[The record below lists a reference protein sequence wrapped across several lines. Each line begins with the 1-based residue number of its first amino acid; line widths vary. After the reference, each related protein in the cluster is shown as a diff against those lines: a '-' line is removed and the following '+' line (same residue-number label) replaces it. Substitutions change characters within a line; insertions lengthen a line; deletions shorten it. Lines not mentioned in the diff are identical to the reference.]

1 MAFDPSDYDGFDWD
15 SGTIT
20 KNVSKHNVTC
30 REAEE
35 IFFNQTLIV
44 APDPDHSQAEPKFRV
59 LGRTDSDRLLHLNF
73 TLRASKLRI
82 ISARPMN
89 RKERSI
95 YETHQR

>member
-15 SGTIT
+15 SGNIT
-20 KNVSKHNVTC
+20 KNASKHNVTC

-35 IFFNQTLIV
+35 IFFHQPLIV
-44 APDPDHSQAEPKFRV
+44 APDPDHSQAEPRFRV